1 MKRTDPAVV
10 TPSCARN
17 PTPSALGFTLI
28 ELLVVIAIIAILAG
42 MLLPALAQAKTRAAG
57 AKCLNNV
64 KQIALGWTLYASDH
78 DGRLVRNGDGGA
90 AGDPT
95 NPGWVRG
102 WLNRGTSTTD
112 NTNTDYLVG
121 DSQRPN
127 GSLGKGYVGGEGCY
141 KCPNDKSVDVGGL
154 GARVR
159 TISMNGWMNPGR
171 GGVPGSGTV
180 GVNNGQMVFRRET
193 DLRQP
198 SDMWVTVDERIGSIN
213 DGWFAVSVDG
223 WTSGM
228 PIDLTAV
235 GITDWPANYHNK
247 ATAFSFADGHTEI
260 HRWGDART
268 IPLNEPGAG
277 FLNLSGNADVIWLMT
292 HSTGF

>member
-1 MKRTDPAVV
+1 MKRTDPAIL
-10 TPSCARN
+10 PHSCARN
-17 PTPSALGFTLI
+17 STTSRQGFTLI

-42 MLLPALAQAKTRAAG
+42 MLLPALAQAKTKAAG
-57 AKCLNNV
+57 AKCLSNV
-64 KQIALGWTLYASDH
+64 KQVALAWNIYASDH

-102 WLNRGTSTTD
+102 WLNRTASTTD
-112 NTNTDYLVG
+112 NTNVDYLVG
-121 DSQRPN
+121 DNQRPN
-127 GSLGKGYVGGEGCY
+127 GSLGRGYVQSEGVY
-141 KCPNDKSVDVGGL
+141 KCPNDKSTDVGGL

-171 GGVPGSGTV
+171 GIGTV
-180 GVNNGQMVFRRET
+180 GVNNGQFVFKRET
-193 DLRQP
+193 DLRLP

-223 WTSGM
+223 WTAGL

-247 ATAFSFADGHTEI
+247 ATSFSFADGHTEI
-260 HRWGDART
+260 HKWADART
-268 IPLNEPGAG
+268 IPLAEPGAG
-277 FLNLSGNADVIWLMT
+277 FLGLSGNVDVAWLMT